1 MRFSIRMTGRHYE
14 QLVESLQCSEGHE
27 KVAALFC
34 GRGRTE
40 TAEALCVQE
49 VWPLPNHCYAS
60 RSSAEATWD
69 PNQLLNEFYQRRR
82 GSGLCLVH
90 THPES
95 TTRFSKLDDAVDQ
108 SLLGC
113 ASCFMDDGAPH
124 ASMILTPDGRL
135 TGRFRLANGVFVG
148 VDYIHAAGP
157 QLRIFSGSTTAPL
170 VRNKQT
176 YGARTASDLGQLRLG
191 VVGASGIGS
200 PAAEISVR
208 MGVRNLVLVDPGRVD
223 VKNLNR
229 LIHATQKDAAEKRYK
244 VDVVGDSLERSGLV
258 VQIERVRNNLLSP
271 EAIAALKSCDL
282 ILSCLDN
289 PLARSQIE
297 RLGAYYCIPIVD
309 AGVNIGIGADSILDS
324 AQVRIDYMYPD
335 SPTLLQRGRYSELD
349 LRAWAESVDSPE
361 TYRDLVK
368 RGYLPDVDGTEGAP
382 MVATLTCMAAA
393 RMVDEVV
400 ARVAGFRYRDPCE
413 YDGQEFNLCEGT
425 WSLQAFL
432 KGSHYDAVIGRGDCE
447 PPMDLVG

>member
-1 MRFSIRMTGRHYE
+1 
-14 QLVESLQCSEGHE
+14 
-27 KVAALFC
+27 
-34 GRGRTE
+34 
-40 TAEALCVQE
+40 
-49 VWPLPNHCYAS
+49 
-60 RSSAEATWD
+60 
-69 PNQLLNEFYQRRR
+69 
-82 GSGLCLVH
+82 
-90 THPES
+90 
-95 TTRFSKLDDAVDQ
+95 
-108 SLLGC
+108 
-113 ASCFMDDGAPH
+113 
-124 ASMILTPDGRL
+124 
-135 TGRFRLANGVFVG
+135 
-148 VDYIHAAGP
+148 
-157 QLRIFSGSTTAPL
+157 
-170 VRNKQT
+170 
-176 YGARTASDLGQLRLG
+176 
-191 VVGASGIGS
+191 
-200 PAAEISVR
+200 

-432 KGSHYDAVIGRGDCE
+432 NGSHYDAVIGRGDCE